1 MMVFWISNQKS
12 YLLDPTVLVDSP
24 IPVFKS
30 LGQLAKENIW
40 GILIVLIFLLSTLL
54 LYLYKKKIHPIEEA
68 KETEPEIDPFTEALK
83 QFNELSTSAP
93 LPKAKPFVF
102 KLSEILRLYVERQF
116 KLPAMEKTG
125 EEFIQE
131 VSIHPLLRQKFEM
144 PLRKFVQRGD
154 RIKYSAENFDSK
166 ELTSLL
172 DSAREFVCD
181 AQKDW
186 EEKRRLDENRLNSEK
201 ALNSPSS

>member
-1 MMVFWISNQKS
+1 MVFWTSNQKP

-24 IPVFKS
+24 VPIFKS
-30 LGQLAKENIW
+30 LGQIAKENVW

-54 LYLYKKKIHPIEEA
+54 LYLYKKKISPIEET

-83 QFNELSTSAP
+83 EFNELSTSTP
-93 LPKAKPFVF
+93 RPKAKPFIF
-102 KLSEILRLYVERQF
+102 KLSEILRLYIERQF
-116 KLPAMEKTG
+116 KLQAMEKTG

-131 VSIHPLLRQKFEM
+131 ISIHPLLRQKFEM
-144 PLRKFVQRGD
+144 PLRDFVQRGD

-166 ELTSLL
+166 ELSNLL

-186 EEKRRLDENRLNSEK
+186 EEKRRMDEERLSSEK
-201 ALNSPSS
+201 ALKSPSS

>member
-1 MMVFWISNQKS
+1 M
-12 YLLDPTVLVDSP
+12 
-24 IPVFKS
+24 
-30 LGQLAKENIW
+30 
-40 GILIVLIFLLSTLL
+40 
-54 LYLYKKKIHPIEEA
+54 
-68 KETEPEIDPFTEALK
+68 
-83 QFNELSTSAP
+83 
-93 LPKAKPFVF
+93 
-102 KLSEILRLYVERQF
+102 
-116 KLPAMEKTG
+116 PAMEKTG

-144 PLRKFVQRGD
+144 PLREFVQRGD

-166 ELTSLL
+166 ELSNLL

-186 EEKRRLDENRLNSEK
+186 EEKRRIDEERLSSEK